1 MFEILRIS
9 ISPWFALV
17 AQFDSKSQFLA
28 HCLCCQ
34 TIHSKQIWQICLRN
48 YFFSLFH
55 YVVSFFQYALELR
68 VAKDSILFCDTSF
81 TAQALVKLY
90 LDLYEKHAEG
100 ILNTSVQ
107 LEDVVSTIELL
118 VSDLQEC
125 SRLLSIAP
133 QFEKQQVRFSHF
145 ERFTARWLFL
155 KITSQI

>member
-1 MFEILRIS
+1 MIFSSR
-9 ISPWFALV
+9 P
-17 AQFDSKSQFLA
+17 
-28 HCLCCQ
+28 
-34 TIHSKQIWQICLRN
+34 
-48 YFFSLFH
+48 FSLFC
-55 YVVSFFQYALELR
+55 VSFFQYALELR

-133 QFEKQQVRFSHF
+133 QFEKQQVRFLEIPHSG
-145 ERFTARWLFL
+145 AMGI
-155 KITSQI
+155 KGKCK

>member
-1 MFEILRIS
+1 MVPSHLLIIDS
-9 ISPWFALV
+9 I
-17 AQFDSKSQFLA
+17 
-28 HCLCCQ
+28 
-34 TIHSKQIWQICLRN
+34 IHFN
-48 YFFSLFH
+48 
-55 YVVSFFQYALELR
+55 FQYALELR

-125 SRLLSIAP
+125 SRLLKIKP
-133 QFEKQQVRFSHF
+133 QFEKQQVCDLS
-145 ERFTARWLFL
+145 
-155 KITSQI
+155 